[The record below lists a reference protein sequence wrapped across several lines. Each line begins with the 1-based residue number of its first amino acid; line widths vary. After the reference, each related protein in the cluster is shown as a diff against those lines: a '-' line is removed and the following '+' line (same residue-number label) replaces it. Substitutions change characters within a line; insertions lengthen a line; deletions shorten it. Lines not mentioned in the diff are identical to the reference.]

1 MGEPQNQ
8 KTLKSSNRA
17 RLLERIRRQPTAR
30 AELARQL
37 GLTKSAV
44 TLLTGEMIREGLL
57 REAGPAEKSA
67 APGRTSIL
75 LDIVP
80 DHAFAVGI
88 ALHRRVC
95 RVCLTDLSARPIAAE
110 ELPTQ
115 ALPSGDA
122 ALAQLWQ
129 TALRLM
135 RRTGADP
142 ARCVGIGTSAPGP
155 LDHAGGRILQPTEF
169 AQFCGLPV
177 VERLRQ
183 RTGLSVCLENNAVAL
198 ALLDRL
204 RRGGEDGS
212 VLFTVVADGIG
223 SALLQAGRPFRG
235 GRGFAGELGHL
246 CVEPDGLRCTCGARG
261 CLEQYATLRALRAR
275 HGFAR
280 YEEIVDRAEDGDRR
294 AQAVLQDLTGHLGLA
309 LVDAV
314 DLFDPEA
321 VVLYGEYGYR
331 ATVLT
336 ARLAEYIA
344 EHSLICRAHPVAV
357 LPSPLTA
364 ADAGAAAAVSAL
376 DAFFARGGR
385 L

>member
-1 MGEPQNQ
+1 MFGEQ
-8 KTLKSSNRA
+8 
-17 RLLERIRRQPTAR
+17 RRR
-30 AELARQL
+30 
-37 GLTKSAV
+37 
-44 TLLTGEMIREGLL
+44 
-57 REAGPAEKSA
+57 
-67 APGRTSIL
+67 
-75 LDIVP
+75 
-80 DHAFAVGI
+80 
-88 ALHRRVC
+88 
-95 RVCLTDLSARPIAAE
+95 
-110 ELPTQ
+110 
-115 ALPSGDA
+115 
-122 ALAQLWQ
+122 
-129 TALRLM
+129 
-135 RRTGADP
+135 
-142 ARCVGIGTSAPGP
+142 
-155 LDHAGGRILQPTEF
+155 
-169 AQFCGLPV
+169 
-177 VERLRQ
+177 
-183 RTGLSVCLENNAVAL
+183 AL

-204 RRGGEDGS
+204 RRGGGDGS

-223 SALLQAGRPFRG
+223 SALLQDGRPFRG

-336 ARLAEYIA
+336 ARLAQYIA